1 MGTSTLTRW
10 ASPCIL
16 APEGESVNKQAKY
29 HYLYHHP
36 IADHEALRRHMPK
49 MVEDYA
55 SRPLTAL
62 KGLTAVEALGGQQYD
77 PAQYHQQIATA
88 RASRTATNKKAACCY
103 GF

>member
-1 MGTSTLTRW
+1 
-10 ASPCIL
+10 
-16 APEGESVNKQAKY
+16 
-29 HYLYHHP
+29 
-36 IADHEALRRHMPK
+36 

-55 SRPLTAL
+55 SRPLAAL

-88 RASRTATNKKAACCY
+88 RVSRTATNKKAACCY